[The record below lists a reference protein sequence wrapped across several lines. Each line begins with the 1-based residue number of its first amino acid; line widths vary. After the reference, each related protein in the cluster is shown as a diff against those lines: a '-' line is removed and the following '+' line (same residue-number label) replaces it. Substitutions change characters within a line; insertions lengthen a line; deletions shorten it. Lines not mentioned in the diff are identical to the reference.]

1 MNPTVQE
8 NSDERRGEHKE
19 RELMVSRADYLRE
32 QAALLRGVADT
43 FDVRSIRDRILALAE
58 ECVEL
63 AKLVE
68 KSAAVE
74 VAKSSSPLSRRI
86 PQARR

>member
-1 MNPTVQE
+1 M
-8 NSDERRGEHKE
+8 
-19 RELMVSRADYLRE
+19 SRADYLRE

-58 ECVEL
+58 ECAQL

-68 KSAAVE
+68 KSATE
-74 VAKSSSPLSRRI
+74 ETPQRSSPF
-86 PQARR
+86 ARRMR